1 MSSPLISVIVP
12 IYNMESLLPR
22 CLDSLAAQTLRD
34 LEIICVD
41 DGSTD
46 GSGGIVR
53 KYASGDS
60 RFRLITQENSGRAEA
75 RNAGIRAAAAPY
87 LGFAD
92 PDDYVEPDMYERL
105 YRLAEETGADM
116 VQCSYSPFLPAES
129 EESRGMA
136 EEKLLHIEN
145 TACDGVFTE
154 KGEIFRLFLE
164 DRITGV
170 VWSKLFRR
178 LLPGCSAPLEV
189 RLPSSFT
196 SGEDTLYVSRA
207 IARCR
212 SVALTSEKLY
222 HYGLGGPQS
231 VSSRNR
237 KAETRPA
244 SYYAV
249 FEMLTREKLREGVL
263 GSNRT
268 AYMNY
273 IVPLLIG
280 SSALAKNH
288 GHLKSSRLAADTL
301 IFNFPL
307 NHPRLW
313 RQMEHSLSGA
323 RYSIILF
330 MWPPLHLSPANGRL
344 MEKPPEGGGP
354 MESAEDMLCRLFAFL
369 RKQTRRLIL
378 LSSPPSDYG
387 SARHPYAEEPGVL
400 EAWNALLRTLA
411 GKLNLPFIDFCG
423 DMLQYRPL
431 PGSGEED
438 FPEAYRNLGKQILH
452 RLPFGQTWVRR
463 RSGKIHRLLEK
474 RRKRRKERMLARW
487 RTLAAPPH
495 YREETDWITAIHS
508 EKGQARIL
516 LIGDSVMRH
525 LWRPLASELQEDIDL
540 FSSTLIPGD
549 PDYLPTLAGYFPSAG
564 YEAVIVS
571 FGSHVTN
578 KVSAISVDDFRKNYM
593 AFVSQLSKRCRFLIL
608 ATSTSIMDG
617 PDGTL
622 NEEKEKTLAAF
633 NAIVREAASSLPG
646 AVLSDH
652 HGFMQGRR
660 YIDPFHFS
668 PPDRAYQAG
677 KTAGLLLPL
686 LSARQEPPKEQECPK
701 TRPEP

>member
-1 MSSPLISVIVP
+1 MTRTRPPQPQVSVIVP
-12 IYNMESLLPR
+12 VYNQEQYLEECISSIR
-22 CLDSLAAQTLRD
+22 RQTLA
-34 LEIICVD
+34 EWECIIVN
-41 DGSTD
+41 DGSSD
-46 GSGGIVR
+46 SSGEIARRFSEEDSRIRCFEQENRGVSSAR
-53 KYASGDS
+53 NLGMRHASGRYLCFVDGDDFIDAAFLKHLLDAS
-60 RFRLITQENSGRAEA
+60 DRGASDLTVAGKLFCDRFPPDKIPALPTC
-75 RNAGIRAAAAPY
+75 GIFLRREFP
-87 LGFAD
+87 LKNNLEFPEGIHPCEDGLFSHF
-92 PDDYVEPDMYERL
+92 V
-105 YRLAEETGADM
+105 LA
-116 VQCSYSPFLPAES
+116 L
-129 EESRGMA
+129 
-136 EEKLLHIEN
+136 
-145 TACDGVFTE
+145 TE
-154 KGEIFRLFLE
+154 KISFCPEAVYHYRQHEQGNHHQIRKRTADILPMIPRWLSLIEEFYEQRHLWKRKAGHLVRFIEHEPFEL
-164 DRITGV
+164 
-170 VWSKLFRR
+170 R
-178 LLPGCSAPLEV
+178 LLGMPFSPPEQEIL
-189 RLPSSFT
+189 
-196 SGEDTLYVSRA
+196 
-207 IARCR
+207 
-212 SVALTSEKLY
+212 
-222 HYGLGGPQS
+222 
-231 VSSRNR
+231 
-237 KAETRPA
+237 
-244 SYYAV
+244 
-249 FEMLTREKLREGVL
+249 
-263 GSNRT
+263 
-268 AYMNY
+268 
-273 IVPLLIG
+273 
-280 SSALAKNH
+280 
-288 GHLKSSRLAADTL
+288 
-301 IFNFPL
+301 
-307 NHPRLW
+307 
-313 RQMEHSLSGA
+313 
-323 RYSIILF
+323 YSIILF

-431 PGSGEED
+431 PDSGEED
-438 FPEAYRNLGKQILH
+438 FPEAYRNLGKQVLH

-516 LIGDSVMRH
+516 LIGGSVMRH

-622 NEEKEKTLAAF
+622 NEEKEKIITAF
-633 NAIVREAASSLPG
+633 NSIVREAASSLPG

-652 HGFMQGRR
+652 HDFMQGRR

-668 PPDRAYQAG
+668 PPDRAY
-677 KTAGLLLPL
+677 
-686 LSARQEPPKEQECPK
+686 
-701 TRPEP
+701 